1 MPLVKD
7 GWLSFV
13 AERAPRPEE
22 QHLMCDTMY
31 KIQSIWHF

>member
-22 QHLMCDTMY
+22 QHLMCTMY